1 MLVVQ
6 VPPNQIVAVVA
17 VRDSLVSAAGTV
29 PVLLAVPA
37 AGVSRSAGRRVCAL
51 VLDLALVDVPRVGVM
66 HVPIVQVVG
75 MPFVLDGSMTT
86 SRPVLVVMLLVALVL
101 HAAPL
106 FGSPDLQMLP

>member
-1 MLVVQ
+1 
-6 VPPNQIVAVVA
+6 
-17 VRDSLVSAAGTV
+17 
-29 PVLLAVPA
+29 
-37 AGVSRSAGRRVCAL
+37 
-51 VLDLALVDVPRVGVM
+51 M

-86 SRPVLVVMLLVALVL
+86 TRPVLVVMLLVAFVL